1 MPRSYGFIVMHQKFQ
16 CLYSGK
22 HRLTCTRY
30 FIKTTQSPRSVN
42 HYRHLTYF
50 FFLKIYIKGEKKKF
64 SVKSTII
71 NRGEEIRALSALP
84 FLTNIEKQVLEN
96 NKGLI
101 VKKAQNH
108 VLQKIK
114 SIP

>member
-1 MPRSYGFIVMHQKFQ
+1 MHQKFQ
-16 CLYSGK
+16 CLYSGE

-30 FIKTTQSPRSVN
+30 FIKATQSPRSVANFICLEN
-42 HYRHLTYF
+42 HYRHLRYF

-64 SVKSTII
+64 SVKSAIV
-71 NRGEEIRALSALP
+71 NRGGEIRALSALP

-101 VKKAQNH
+101 FKKAQNH